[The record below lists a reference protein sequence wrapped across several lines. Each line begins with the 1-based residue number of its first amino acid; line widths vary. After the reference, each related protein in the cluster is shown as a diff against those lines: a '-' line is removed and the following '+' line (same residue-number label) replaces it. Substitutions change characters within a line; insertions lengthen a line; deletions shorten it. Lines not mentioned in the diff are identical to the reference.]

1 MAFETNRTLRKLKIY
16 LKNPFSNI
24 SKELL
29 FRLLELL
36 KENRFLKTVTFVVF
50 VEEIRDFYQKL
61 LEVFMCNKSIEV
73 VEFEMYSVH
82 CLKTNFFTEFF
93 RFEKPL
99 IRLKFY
105 EVRINPGIINSL
117 PKSKNL
123 IELGFSA
130 LDRNFTRILPLLK
143 QSLISLKI
151 REKIDNIAFN
161 SLLKFIESNKTLKCL
176 EIESL
181 QEKLNLILLLN
192 SLKSNE
198 TLETL
203 YFHSIENEYQSNI
216 VFEIVKNTKIKNLYI
231 DDVHYVSLEAS
242 KFLELL
248 GHLEEI
254 KLGRIFL
261 KIENITYNVP
271 KELPLLK
278 KIVLCKVFLTSDVFL
293 FLSEIVQRAKNLIE
307 LNFQKCDLI
316 LFREG
321 TVEHFFNILSNNQSI
336 RSIKF
341 SDCCLNCFNKCLAEL
356 VMNSKT
362 LRSFELYERE
372 IGTEIVNLLEA
383 IRESKTLKRVR
394 ISSTNPMR
402 RQIPKEVVNL
412 VPEFLRRNS
421 SITQLE
427 LFNHAK
433 IDSENEILDALQY
446 NSSLRSFNI
455 GEDDLKEEVKTI
467 LLWKQKIKPIIKIPF
482 DLLKPDVTLYFNK
495 TPLRLHKVILYSR
508 SEFFREIIK
517 KDFKQ
522 TEFFIEDPETDLD
535 VFEKA
540 IKYMYGHE
548 TVLDSD
554 VCQKYKISQNSFSE
568 LFNNRSMSDM
578 TFKLRDGSLMHLNKL
593 ILCSRNEYMKAMLLG
608 GFEESTKNEVEII
621 EEHTDA
627 FFKLMRYLYTNEID
641 FNTNIFELLF
651 VSDKYMCF
659 DLKDYLQWLLIE
671 NITIENVHD
680 ILGASVVCNCKAL
693 EIFCKD
699 YIHNYRCENENTEV
713 YESLEEPQL
722 ILQRL
727 Q

>member
-1 MAFETNRTLRKLKIY
+1 VAFETNRTLRTLKIC
-16 LKNPFSNI
+16 LRNPLSNI

-29 FRLLELL
+29 FRFLELL

-50 VEEIRDFYQKL
+50 IEEIRDFYQKL
-61 LEVFMCNKSIEV
+61 LEVFMYNKSIEV
-73 VEFEMYSVH
+73 VEFEMCGVH

-161 SLLKFIESNKTLKCL
+161 QLLKFIESNKTLKCL

-181 QEKLNLILLLN
+181 HEKLNLNLLLN

-203 YFHSIENEYQSNI
+203 CFQSIKNQYHSDI

-231 DDVHYVSLEAS
+231 DDLHYVSLEAY

-248 GHLEEI
+248 GYLEEI
-254 KLGRIFL
+254 KIGRISL
-261 KIENITYNVP
+261 ELENFTYNVP
-271 KELPLLK
+271 EELPLLK
-278 KIVLCKVFLTSDVFL
+278 KIVLCKVLLTSDVLL

-307 LNFQKCDLI
+307 LDFQNCDLI

-321 TVEHFFNILSNNQSI
+321 VIEHFFNILSNNQSI

-341 SDCCLNCFNKCLAEL
+341 SHCCLKRFNKCPVEL
-356 VMNSKT
+356 LMNSKT
-362 LRSFELYERE
+362 LRSFELYEYE

-383 IRESKTLKRVR
+383 IKESKTLERVR
-394 ISSTNPMR
+394 ISSTDFMR

-433 IDSENEILDALQY
+433 IESENEILDALQY
-446 NSSLRSFNI
+446 NNSLRSFRI
-455 GEDDLKEEVKTI
+455 GKDLKEEIKTI
-467 LLWKQKIKPIIKIPF
+467 LLWKRKIKPIIKIPF

-522 TEFFIEDPETDLD
+522 TEFFIEDPETHLD

-548 TVLDSD
+548 TILDSG

-568 LFNNRSMSDM
+568 LFDNHSMSDV
-578 TFKLRDGSLMHLNKL
+578 TFKLRGGSSMHLNKL

-608 GFEESTKNEVEII
+608 DFEESQKSEVEII

-627 FFKLMRYLYTNEID
+627 FFTLMKYLYTNEID

-651 VSDKYMCF
+651 VSDKYMCY

-680 ILGASVVCNCKAL
+680 VLGASVVCNCKAL

-699 YIHNYRCENENTEV
+699 YIRNYRCENENTEV
-713 YESLEEPQL
+713 YESLEEP
-722 ILQRL
+722 
-727 Q
+727 